1 MTVDSAALKALIDAT
16 PALKAMGGAGDD
28 AGIAASLNAP
38 TATLGPKPGTW
49 VTELGILDILG
60 PEAGEA
66 ALQGLEAAAGSN
78 PVIARVVRILKQASG
93 IGNPGSGIDLGSP
106 ATRAMLAALRGTALS
121 KASADALLAA
131 GGRPYSLAELTW
143 GDGVTVRAD
152 EVSAALLVGRQG
164 GA

>member
-1 MTVDSAALKALIDAT
+1 MSVDPAALKDMIDANPALKALA
-16 PALKAMGGAGDD
+16 ASGDD
-28 AGIAASLNAP
+28 AGVARMLNAP
-38 TATLGPKPGTW
+38 TATPGAKPGTW

-66 ALQGLEAAAGSN
+66 ALQGLEAAAGGN

-106 ATRAMLAALRGTALS
+106 ATRAMLAALRGTALAE
-121 KASADALLAA
+121 ASADALLAA

-143 GDGVTVRAD
+143 GAGAVVRAD
-152 EVSAALLVGRQG
+152 EVSAALAASRK